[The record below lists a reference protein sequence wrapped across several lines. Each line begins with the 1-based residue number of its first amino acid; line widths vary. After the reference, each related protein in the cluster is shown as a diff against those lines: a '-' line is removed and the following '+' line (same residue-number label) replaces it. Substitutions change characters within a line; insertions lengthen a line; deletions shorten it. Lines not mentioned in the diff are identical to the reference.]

1 MPTTLGVS
9 KRKARVWHRKS
20 PRFSTICVKGNQG
33 KQHSTH
39 IFSQCKMAVFERELI
54 LEIHPFFTSM
64 IMGGRV
70 ESQGCFF
77 PENDFIL
84 RSHWNLCWI
93 HYIAKKK
100 HHNIQGGSFKQKL
113 YKNFGMF
120 CCHSLSAKHLAKNS
134 PFHCPMHSN
143 PPRWELP
150 TKAESRPPATA
161 PACRPTKIQLPKKKH
176 DCIGVD
182 HVAS

>member
-1 MPTTLGVS
+1 
-9 KRKARVWHRKS
+9 
-20 PRFSTICVKGNQG
+20 
-33 KQHSTH
+33 
-39 IFSQCKMAVFERELI
+39 
-54 LEIHPFFTSM
+54 
-64 IMGGRV
+64 MGGRV

-182 HVAS
+182 HVASWKNASWVDPEKPSAQGAFRTNPWLKKWPNHTKSIWHDSDGQNSDPEMGKTLKPNTCKS